1 MQVLGPDMSPP
12 QSRTLFELVC
22 EQAGHFPERV
32 AVICGERVATYRA
45 LADAAGRVA
54 AGLHAAGFG
63 RGDRIAILVNNRL
76 EWLECCFGAAAL
88 GATVVPFST
97 WSKPQELAYLLADA
111 EIDALFA
118 VDGFAG
124 QNFAEALATLVPEAN
139 GAAPGQWRSREFPRL
154 RQIVMLGGHLQ
165 PGWIAYDEFRA
176 AVAPL
181 DMRGLAEGA
190 RPEDDALILY
200 TSGSSARPKAV
211 RLRHYAV
218 IENGCNIG
226 ERMDLGPDD
235 RVLLAPPL
243 FWTYGAANELP
254 ATLSHGATL
263 VLQGRFE
270 AGEWIG
276 LVERHRCTA
285 VYTLP
290 SMTGAVLR
298 HPEFRP
304 ERVNSLRTGLMI
316 GSPEDLRVA
325 AEELGAAQIC
335 NIYGSTETY
344 GNCCVTPC
352 GWPLDRRMHGQGPP
366 LPGMMLR
373 IVDAESGRVLPPG
386 APGAVEVAG
395 YVTPGYAG
403 ASAAHNAAAFT
414 PDGYFR
420 TGDLG
425 CLDDNGDFQFVARDA
440 DIIKR
445 AGINVSPAE
454 IETLLLQHPA
464 VGQAAVVG
472 APAGELGEAIVAF
485 VVPFPGSEIR
495 PEALRE
501 HCRAR
506 ASSYKV
512 PDRIEIRAALPVTE
526 TGKLFRRA
534 LKEEAQALIA
544 EAAGK
549 Y

>member
-1 MQVLGPDMSPP
+1 MIPPD
-12 QSRTLFELVC
+12 SRTLFELLR
-22 EQAGHFPERV
+22 EQAGHFPERI
-32 AVICGERVATYRA
+32 AVICGERVATYRD
-45 LADAAGRVA
+45 LAGAAGRI
-54 AGLHAAGFG
+54 AGALHAAGLG
-63 RGDRIAILVNNRL
+63 RGGRVGVLINNRL
-76 EWLECCFGAAAL
+76 EWLECCFGAAGI

-97 WSKPQELAYLLADA
+97 WSKPQELAYLLADG

-124 QNFAEALATLVPEAN
+124 QNFAEALAALVPEATA
-139 GAAPGQWRSREFPRL
+139 AAPGQWRSHAFPRL
-154 RQIVMLGGHLQ
+154 RRIVMLGGKLQ

-176 AVAPL
+176 GDTPA
-181 DMRGLAEGA
+181 LAEQA

-211 RLRHYAV
+211 RLRHNGV
-218 IENGCNIG
+218 IENGRNIG
-226 ERMDLGPDD
+226 ERMGLAPDD

-243 FWTYGAANELP
+243 FWSYGAANALP
-254 ATLSHGATL
+254 ATLTHGATL
-263 VLQGRFE
+263 VLQSRFDP
-270 AGEWIG
+270 GEWIG
-276 LVERHRCTA
+276 LIERYCCTV

-298 HPEFRP
+298 HAEFRP
-304 ERVNSLRTGLMI
+304 ERMSSLRTGLMI
-316 GSPEDLRVA
+316 GSPEEVRIA
-325 AEELGAAQIC
+325 AEDLGVRQIC

-352 GWPLDRRMHGQGPP
+352 IWPLDRRMHGQGPP
-366 LPGMMLR
+366 LPGVTLR
-373 IVDAESGRVLPPG
+373 IVDPESGRVLPAG
-386 APGAVEVAG
+386 EPGAVEVAG

-414 PDGYFR
+414 ADGYFR

-425 CLDDNGDFQFVARDA
+425 CLDDNGDFHFVARDA

-454 IETLLLQHPA
+454 IESLLLQHPA
-464 VGQAAVVG
+464 VAQAAVVG
-472 APAGELGEAIVAF
+472 AAAGELGEAIVAF
-485 VVPFPGSEIR
+485 VVPAPGMEIR
-495 PEALRE
+495 PEDLRE
-501 HCRAR
+501 HCRAL

-512 PDRIEIRAALPVTE
+512 PDHIEIRATLPVTE

-534 LKEEAQALIA
+534 LKEEAQGLIDN
-544 EAAGK
+544 K
-549 Y
+549 IR